1 MINNGFFEEIGFDS
15 CVFEE
20 GKKRKKEERERERKK
35 ERERERESTGA
46 RSQIDETRHKVGPIR
61 LSKIK
66 KCHITLFL

>member
-1 MINNGFFEEIGFDS
+1 MDS
-15 CVFEE
+15 LKKLGLIHVCLKREKK
-20 GKKRKKEERERERKK
+20 GKKKRERERERK
-35 ERERERESTGA
+35 RERERESTGA